1 MDFFIITYPIS
12 VERLIKIWLIDG
24 IQIIGNTIYYTVW
37 TNDGYGNTFASFSDN
52 LLHIILL
59 PYNSSEPMAKYVAYI
74 RGVKSQVN
82 NRYFMYAKV
91 YVQMYRFDNRNTW
104 LPKSKPRKWHLYR
117 GCCVLNCSIS
127 SDQISLKWL
136 KEDILAAHLSV
147 YNAKKPSFCC
157 SLERFILLHEFT

>member
-1 MDFFIITYPIS
+1 MTYPIS

-74 RGVKSQVN
+74 RGVKSHVN

-91 YVQMYRFDNRNTW
+91 NVCTDSTTETHDYQNRSRGNDICTGAAVCW
-104 LPKSKPRKWHLYR
+104 IAQFHPTKSLWS
-117 GCCVLNCSIS
+117 G
-127 SDQISLKWL
+127 
-136 KEDILAAHLSV
+136 
-147 YNAKKPSFCC
+147 
-157 SLERFILLHEFT
+157 